1 LENLIYSSNVAHNN
15 NIIVPGTDPG
25 VFQGGGGGGGGG
37 GWYLGATESMVHA
50 YNKMLQFRDW
60 NQIEDC

>member
-37 GWYLGATESMVHA
+37 GGLVPWGYRINGAC
-50 YNKMLQFRDW
+50 LQQ
-60 NQIEDC
+60 NVAI